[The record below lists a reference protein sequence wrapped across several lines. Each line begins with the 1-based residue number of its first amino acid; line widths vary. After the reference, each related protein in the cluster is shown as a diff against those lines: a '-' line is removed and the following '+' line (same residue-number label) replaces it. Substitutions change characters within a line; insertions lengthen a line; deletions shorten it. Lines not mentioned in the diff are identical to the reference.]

1 MWQLFDSAVRL
12 PMSPSF
18 LFNNLGKICLRVR
31 VPGLGTK
38 ALHGES
44 DMASDGD
51 GEAQFFIGEDVRRV
65 IIGHELP
72 NESCIHHE
80 GNECERADPF
90 PFHHTFQGFRNV
102 GNVNVTDPEGLRVR
116 FIALPG

>member
-1 MWQLFDSAVRL
+1 MWKLFDIAVRL
-12 PMSPSF
+12 SMSPSF
-18 LFNNLGKICLRVR
+18 LINNLGKTRLRVC

-51 GEAQFFIGEDVRRV
+51 GEAQFFIGEDVGRI

-72 NESCIHHE
+72 NESSIHHE
-80 GNECERADPF
+80 GSE
-90 PFHHTFQGFRNV
+90 
-102 GNVNVTDPEGLRVR
+102 
-116 FIALPG
+116 